1 MPNHDLHIVRTPLPP
16 QRTPTARIHL
26 EPTLTR
32 DGRLDGAWWPRS
44 TDPRLEL
51 PALVSALDTLLGP
64 VLRVRLDLDAWDD
77 VPADLLVDGR
87 FLRVSGFPG
96 TTDTVRLIRGD
107 QDGFELL
114 VVPPDTAP
122 PTAAAAMKTAA
133 RTGNTLSATE
143 ILAHCRP
150 PHEGSTLDI
159 ALRPYRPSDQAA
171 VLALVEADHLPG
183 QPICSPEVL
192 DEAIEGTC
200 RRDPGPWALFHTPRT
215 EVMVDEDD
223 QVLGAVS
230 YAVRRDD
237 GEGLILWLHGRE
249 ILVVVEALVSHALEE
264 LSGRR
269 AVHAFASTLGLGP
282 SALPCGR
289 RPVTRKVLEHAGFS
303 GRNSW
308 RYLRRATPGPCLS
321 AAPCPLVEVVRSMA
335 PPGWWLRSRDDD
347 LAAEVVAQTPADHV
361 GALWWF
367 GADALHTDE
376 TFERA
381 MLREAITLLRGHG
394 ASETVLYADDEQAE
408 GRPTW
413 TVFADAGFVEIDR
426 LVSYAKR
433 GGGTVTIGGEA

>member
-1 MPNHDLHIVRTPLPP
+1 MHIVRTLPP
-16 QRTPTARIHL
+16 PEPTPTARIHL

-32 DGRLDGAWWPRS
+32 DGNLDGAWWPRS
-44 TDPRLEL
+44 TELCAEL
-51 PALVSALDTLLGP
+51 PALVSALDALLGP
-64 VLRVRLDLDAWDD
+64 ILRVRLDLAAWDD
-77 VPADLLVDGR
+77 VPAHLMIDGR
-87 FLRVSGFPG
+87 FLRVSGFPE
-96 TTDTVRLIRGD
+96 TADTIRLIRGD
-107 QDGFELL
+107 QDGFQLL
-114 VVPPDTAP
+114 VIPPDTASSM
-122 PTAAAAMKTAA
+122 AAAAMRTAA

-143 ILAHCRP
+143 ILSHCRP
-150 PHEGSTLDI
+150 FHPAPAPDI
-159 ALRPYRPSDQAA
+159 AIRPYRSSDQAA

-200 RRDPGPWALFHTPRT
+200 RRDPAPWAQFDRPRT
-215 EVMVDEDD
+215 EVMVDADS

-230 YAVRRDD
+230 YAVRRDT

-269 AVHAFASTLGLGP
+269 TVHAFMSGLGLGP
-282 SALPCGR
+282 SALPSGR

-308 RYLRRATPGPCLS
+308 RYLRRVTPEACL
-321 AAPCPLVEVVRSMA
+321 PETTHPPVEVVRSTA
-335 PPGWWLRSRDDD
+335 PLGWWLRSHDDD
-347 LAAEVVAQTPADHV
+347 LSAEVVAQTPV
-361 GALWWF
+361 GDVGVLWWF

-381 MLREAITLLRGHG
+381 MLYEAITLLRRHG
-394 ASETVLYADDEQAE
+394 ASETVLYADDKQAD
-408 GRPTW
+408 GHPTW
-413 TVFADAGFVEIDR
+413 AVFVDAGFVEIDH

-433 GGGTVTIGGEA
+433 GATTITVGGEAY